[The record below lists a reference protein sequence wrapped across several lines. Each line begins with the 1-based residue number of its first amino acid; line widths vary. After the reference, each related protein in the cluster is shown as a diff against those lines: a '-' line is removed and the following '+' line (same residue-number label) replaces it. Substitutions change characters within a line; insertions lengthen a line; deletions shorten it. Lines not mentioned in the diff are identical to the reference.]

1 MEFYHRYS
9 YYISLRFTLPSVFSF
24 QIALNYSKW
33 GISTFQDLS
42 QRVSENS
49 LVRCIGGETNFRF
62 QQKVD
67 TCACASL
74 RFFLPFC
81 CQASRSTHL
90 WGYVCV
96 LKTFDKNLKSLLK
109 HYDKIM
115 FSCLNANSC
124 GHVVS
129 LCLMV
134 LWFCLSV
141 SNKQWLVSQSCFL
154 PLCPFATTSELLKI
168 SAAFMANEDCLI

>member
-1 MEFYHRYS
+1 MKLILDSNKRWTHVHV
-9 YYISLRFTLPSVFSF
+9 PVCVSF
-24 QIALNYSKW
+24 
-33 GISTFQDLS
+33 
-42 QRVSENS
+42 R
-49 LVRCIGGETNFRF
+49 
-62 QQKVD
+62 
-67 TCACASL
+67 
-74 RFFLPFC
+74 RFF
-81 CQASRSTHL
+81 CQASGSTHL

-168 SAAFMANEDCLI
+168 SAAFMANEDCLIFSQERRKTMSLRKDEWAAITCGEFLIFCTTSTSHTQIRRLLSRLVCYR